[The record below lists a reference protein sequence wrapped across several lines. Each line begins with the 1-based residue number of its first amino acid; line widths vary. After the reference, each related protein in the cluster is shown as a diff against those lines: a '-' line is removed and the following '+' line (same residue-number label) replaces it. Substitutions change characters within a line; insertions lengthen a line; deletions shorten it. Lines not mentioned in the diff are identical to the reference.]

1 MIYVIQG
8 DGKGKTTAHAIDT
21 VVNVIV
27 SAFGHFLGDA
37 AYTVVMGS
45 TFMSALSGRRAGNV
59 EITDVFSI
67 LAMKK
72 SDVPAHLAANIESA
86 CSILDN
92 MIPPDKNILC
102 VWVFKTYLSF
112 VVKITS
118 VFTGIDLLGM
128 NMSKQKALLAR
139 VEKD

>member
-1 MIYVIQG
+1 
-8 DGKGKTTAHAIDT
+8 
-21 VVNVIV
+21 
-27 SAFGHFLGDA
+27 
-37 AYTVVMGS
+37 
-45 TFMSALSGRRAGNV
+45 
-59 EITDVFSI
+59 
-67 LAMKK
+67 MKK